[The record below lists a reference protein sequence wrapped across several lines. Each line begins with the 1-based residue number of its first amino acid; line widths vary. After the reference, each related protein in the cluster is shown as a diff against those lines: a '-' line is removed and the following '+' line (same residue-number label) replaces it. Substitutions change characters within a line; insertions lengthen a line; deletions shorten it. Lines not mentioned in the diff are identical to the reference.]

1 MFVFL
6 FCTQIAVADV
16 YESAIELYVSFNP
29 SPAASGAGG
38 GGFSYNT
45 TKFSVTADKYASI
58 KSSGSSH
65 ASTSF
70 ASTKAVVTKQCI
82 EERLVSKSETAVNC
96 SSQQQEVHLF
106 SVLNFIFSF
115 EFNLLVI
122 YIISFSRRKFES
134 DLQIARVEKVCHFCC
149 CGLRLRVNVIKVTPI
164 SLYVLLF
171 VDEFTF

>member
-122 YIISFSRRKFES
+122 YYFFLTQEVRIRFADSKSRKGLSF
-134 DLQIARVEKVCHFCC
+134 
-149 CGLRLRVNVIKVTPI
+149 
-164 SLYVLLF
+164 LLLW
-171 VDEFTF
+171 FTFTC